1 MIIVAVESGTFEDD
15 RRAASDLP
23 LQRILPAFRTGF
35 QMVFRHFLKFL
46 KLISAACADII
57 VRWHFSFISSIK
69 NVFKTSFYPSRTSK
83 ICAKSALN
91 SIQNGPRR
99 ACVTHCLKRSFLC
112 HTLPRSGSFPHLLR
126 PASGKM
132 PCPGNFSLGPEEI
145 NRREEH
151 PGEFHASRRSIL
163 VRLKKST
170 FLIFSLE
177 KQKTSAILLISRL
190 GAELRQ
196 SGKRPFF
203 SAGFEFSD
211 SGRQFFYLRKR
222 AEKRRDVFPGQGPL
236 PLSRSSG
243 ETLVVRSTKQQNN
256 EKPRSIESGQNNK
269 KNPERIP
276 SSSSEKNRP
285 GGVSREESCATDFDR
300 SSGSVCFTSFADTR

>member
-1 MIIVAVESGTFEDD
+1 
-15 RRAASDLP
+15 
-23 LQRILPAFRTGF
+23 
-35 QMVFRHFLKFL
+35 
-46 KLISAACADII
+46 
-57 VRWHFSFISSIK
+57 
-69 NVFKTSFYPSRTSK
+69 
-83 ICAKSALN
+83 
-91 SIQNGPRR
+91 
-99 ACVTHCLKRSFLC
+99 
-112 HTLPRSGSFPHLLR
+112 
-126 PASGKM
+126 M
-132 PCPGNFSLGPEEI
+132 PCPGNFSFGLEEI

-222 AEKRRDVFPGQGPL
+222 AEKRPDVFPGQGPL

-243 ETLVVRSTKQQNN
+243 ETLVVRSTKQQKNRN
-256 EKPRSIESGQNNK
+256 KKPRSIESGQNEK
-269 KNPERIP
+269 KSRADPIQLFRKKQTRR
-276 SSSSEKNRP
+276 SVAR
-285 GGVSREESCATDFDR
+285 GV
-300 SSGSVCFTSFADTR
+300 VCNGL

>member
-1 MIIVAVESGTFEDD
+1 M
-15 RRAASDLP
+15 
-23 LQRILPAFRTGF
+23 
-35 QMVFRHFLKFL
+35 
-46 KLISAACADII
+46 
-57 VRWHFSFISSIK
+57 
-69 NVFKTSFYPSRTSK
+69 
-83 ICAKSALN
+83 
-91 SIQNGPRR
+91 
-99 ACVTHCLKRSFLC
+99 THCLKRSFLC

-132 PCPGNFSLGPEEI
+132 PCPGNFSFGPEEI

-211 SGRQFFYLRKR
+211 SGRQFFYLRKER
-222 AEKRRDVFPGQGPL
+222 KNVPTFFRVKGRCPCRGPAAKRWSCGARNNKKT
-236 PLSRSSG
+236 
-243 ETLVVRSTKQQNN
+243 ETKNPDPSNRGRT
-256 EKPRSIESGQNNK
+256 K